1 MLEMGN
7 PSLWKICC
15 LYFFGKVAS
24 LSCGAGQRGWK
35 SWRIRWRL
43 EFGCL
48 NCRERRLN
56 SGRCGCKWLLQAMLI
71 EFPSSS
77 GPHSFPL
84 RDGATLWGVMLIGF
98 EMALL
103 FSSQNCCYPKYF
115 TKHFI
120 FRFLFIKT
128 KDDLIIQSWQ
138 RWRCTICSMA
148 LIKFKAG
155 GKLLIESMKIH
166 SHLPHSVISSS
177 LSPGEENSPEEF
189 DLICSQGQIHVLWG
203 HWSCPLTFRN

>member
-43 EFGCL
+43 EFGVWL
-48 NCRERRLN
+48 FELQREE
-56 SGRCGCKWLLQAMLI
+56 I
-71 EFPSSS
+71 EQW
-77 GPHSFPL
+77 PL
-84 RDGATLWGVMLIGF
+84 RLQVVITSNANWISLQLGPPQLPTQRGVMLIGF

-128 KDDLIIQSWQ
+128 KDNVITQSWQ

-155 GKLLIESMKIH
+155 GKLLIELIIH

-177 LSPGEENSPEEF
+177 LSPGEGNAPEWF
-189 DLICSQGQIHVLWG
+189 DSICSQGQIHVL
-203 HWSCPLTFRN
+203 